1 MVHFRDP
8 SALARSQ
15 GKHRPD
21 KLYRHHFEN
30 AATLSLYV
38 NKINHISHKEV
49 PDLKLQD
56 GNAFQSVGTLKPTK
70 DITKERIHRHYKT
83 QQKRRPSAYVSAMP
97 SMKDAEEKMRNMH
110 KTRITAPRRM
120 FLAEIDVSD
129 MVAGI
134 LKTKMATTSGEHTT
148 DDRKPLTLSTTDSW
162 VEIPIWIQ
170 DAVPYEGSPA
180 IRPPRSVES
189 ILNSGGQI
197 WLSVNELT
205 KSDLRVWAMQSHEN
219 EWLALSNIPETS
231 ILNVLPFDGAVLHTG
246 KGYELVRNRR
256 TDGGDIYLWNFDT
269 NMWVHDP
276 DLTDPS
282 PYRDSRIGEKR
293 KADGDVD
300 VDSNSDDQ
308 RTPTPDSD

>member
-1 MVHFRDP
+1 
-8 SALARSQ
+8 
-15 GKHRPD
+15 
-21 KLYRHHFEN
+21 
-30 AATLSLYV
+30 
-38 NKINHISHKEV
+38 
-49 PDLKLQD
+49 
-56 GNAFQSVGTLKPTK
+56 
-70 DITKERIHRHYKT
+70 
-83 QQKRRPSAYVSAMP
+83 
-97 SMKDAEEKMRNMH
+97 MH

-134 LKTKMATTSGEHTT
+134 LKTKMATTSGGHTT

-170 DAVPYEGSPA
+170 DAVPYEGPPA
-180 IRPPRSVES
+180 VRPPRSVES

-205 KSDLRVWAMQSHEN
+205 KSDLQVWAMQSHEN

-256 TDGGDIYLWNFDT
+256 TDGGDIYLWNFDI

-282 PYRDSRIGEKR
+282 PYRLPRLPRIGEKR
-293 KADGDVD
+293 KADGDAD
-300 VDSNSDDQ
+300 VDSDSDDQ